1 MEVSKLREE
10 FLNKLQKEEYISNYL
25 FENIKNTIPD
35 IIPANFNLDN
45 YNNKALDKEYIK
57 YKEYFDTMYNDIDPE
72 IHLDEEQI
80 KAILSDE
87 EYSLILAGAGT
98 GKTTTMASKVKFLVD
113 IKKVNPSK
121 ILVMSY
127 TKKATQELE
136 KRIVVRATYI
146 NGFAIIKFTNTKVND
161 IKFTGEK
168 IETSK
173 NNKKIHGIGI
183 SSIKYIVSKYKGE
196 VLVNYSKNEFILKI
210 MIPITKE
217 EIITNE
223 KNSIKVT

>member
-1 MEVSKLREE
+1 MEVSKLRED

-35 IIPANFNLDN
+35 IIPVNFNLDN
-45 YNNKALDKEYIK
+45 YNNKVLDKEYIK

-113 IKKVNPSK
+113 IKKSK
-121 ILVMSY
+121 
-127 TKKATQELE
+127 
-136 KRIVVRATYI
+136 
-146 NGFAIIKFTNTKVND
+146 
-161 IKFTGEK
+161 
-168 IETSK
+168 
-173 NNKKIHGIGI
+173 
-183 SSIKYIVSKYKGE
+183 SIKNISDELYKEG
-196 VLVNYSKNEFILKI
+196 YSRIRK
-210 MIPITKE
+210 
-217 EIITNE
+217 
-223 KNSIKVT
+223 KNSYRFWNTC